1 MILVIL
7 FLVFS
12 HFGFVGEIWGSDC
25 SYSQSLHA
33 CYFYIASQFRN
44 TYLNTSLQSCCCAS
58 YEFVLKF
65 IAVYSVNSRG
75 PHGILACILLNV

>member
-1 MILVIL
+1 M
-7 FLVFS
+7 
-12 HFGFVGEIWGSDC
+12 GEIWDSDC
-25 SYSQSLHA
+25 SYSLSLHA

-44 TYLNTSLQSCCCAS
+44 TCTYLNTSLQSCCCVS

-75 PHGILACILLNV
+75 PHGKLACILLNI